1 MFNENL
7 GKVTREP
14 YESQTDDFMEKK
26 IQSSILRQLQ
36 QIKPE
41 CNMELSDM
49 GNGWLFAEI
58 FKDQCRFD
66 ATAREWYIY
75 NNGVWQQDTGDMTTS
90 KYAKKLADNLFIYCT
105 EIIDSKL
112 KEPFIK
118 HCAKLGQLRYR
129 KTMIEDAR
137 DHHFFYA
144 EELDKDLFLL
154 NCQNGVL
161 DLKTFEFMEHSP
173 DLFEPFPIIGRGF
186 FKTILYQILCQMKEK
201 RRNQMKYKKCS
212 EVRKLL
218 ILKAF

>member
-7 GKVTREP
+7 GKVMREP

-49 GNGWLFAEI
+49 GKGWLFAEI

-144 EELDKDLFLL
+144 EEL
-154 NCQNGVL
+154 
-161 DLKTFEFMEHSP
+161 
-173 DLFEPFPIIGRGF
+173 
-186 FKTILYQILCQMKEK
+186 EK
-201 RRNQMKYKKCS
+201 IC
-212 EVRKLL
+212 
-218 ILKAF
+218 FC